1 MPKIGRC
8 PTRNRIHPPLLCR
21 RPSRIR
27 SLTRI
32 LDLVLSRKDSIKRAN
47 LRARWRHVVEVSVMS
62 KDEGPEEL
70 LVEAIGEFR
79 LELIEW
85 IDFQLNL
92 LCEREAWPM
101 AGSAGAIA
109 PANVLAARPE
119 PQAATAPG
127 DCGGVED
134 RTPAARTR
142 RGCRIA
148 CATRFQAPARRC
160 GPPPWG

>member
-1 MPKIGRC
+1 
-8 PTRNRIHPPLLCR
+8 
-21 RPSRIR
+21 
-27 SLTRI
+27 
-32 LDLVLSRKDSIKRAN
+32 
-47 LRARWRHVVEVSVMS
+47 MS
-62 KDEGPEEL
+62 KDEGPEDL

-119 PQAATAPG
+119 PHAATAPAAESRIVPQRSG
-127 DCGGVED
+127 PAEGAESPAQPDSRHRLDAVARRLGERLRLSEESRKGPERTDRDDVAED
-134 RTPAARTR
+134 QR
-142 RGCRIA
+142 R
-148 CATRFQAPARRC
+148 PAR
-160 GPPPWG
+160 

>member
-1 MPKIGRC
+1 
-8 PTRNRIHPPLLCR
+8 
-21 RPSRIR
+21 
-27 SLTRI
+27 
-32 LDLVLSRKDSIKRAN
+32 
-47 LRARWRHVVEVSVMS
+47 VVEVSVMS
-62 KDEGPEEL
+62 KDEGPEDL

-119 PQAATAPG
+119 PQAATAPATAAESRIVPQRSG
-127 DCGGVED
+127 PAEAAESPAQSDSRHRLDAVARRLGERLRLSEESRKRPERTDRDDVAED
-134 RTPAARTR
+134 QR
-142 RGCRIA
+142 R
-148 CATRFQAPARRC
+148 PAR
-160 GPPPWG
+160 

>member
-1 MPKIGRC
+1 
-8 PTRNRIHPPLLCR
+8 
-21 RPSRIR
+21 
-27 SLTRI
+27 
-32 LDLVLSRKDSIKRAN
+32 
-47 LRARWRHVVEVSVMS
+47 MS
-62 KDEGPEEL
+62 KDGEPEDL

-119 PQAATAPG
+119 PQAATAPAAVLRVVPQSSG
-127 DCGGVED
+127 PAEAAESSAQPDSRHRLDVVARRLGERLRLSEESRKGPERTDRDDVAED
-134 RTPAARTR
+134 QR
-142 RGCRIA
+142 R
-148 CATRFQAPARRC
+148 PAR
-160 GPPPWG
+160 

>member
-1 MPKIGRC
+1 
-8 PTRNRIHPPLLCR
+8 
-21 RPSRIR
+21 
-27 SLTRI
+27 
-32 LDLVLSRKDSIKRAN
+32 
-47 LRARWRHVVEVSVMS
+47 MS
-62 KDEGPEEL
+62 KDGGPEDL

-119 PQAATAPG
+119 PQAATAPAAELRLVPQRSG
-127 DCGGVED
+127 PAEAAESPAQPDSRHRLDAVARRLGERLRLSEESRKGPERTDRDDVTED
-134 RTPAARTR
+134 QR
-142 RGCRIA
+142 R
-148 CATRFQAPARRC
+148 PAR
-160 GPPPWG
+160 

>member
-1 MPKIGRC
+1 
-8 PTRNRIHPPLLCR
+8 
-21 RPSRIR
+21 
-27 SLTRI
+27 
-32 LDLVLSRKDSIKRAN
+32 
-47 LRARWRHVVEVSVMS
+47 MS
-62 KDEGPEEL
+62 KDEGPEDL

-119 PQAATAPG
+119 PQAATAPPAESRIVPQRSG
-127 DCGGVED
+127 PAEAAESPAQPDSRHRLDAVARRLGERLRLSEESRKGPERTDRDDVAED
-134 RTPAARTR
+134 QR
-142 RGCRIA
+142 R
-148 CATRFQAPARRC
+148 PAR
-160 GPPPWG
+160 

>member
-1 MPKIGRC
+1 
-8 PTRNRIHPPLLCR
+8 
-21 RPSRIR
+21 
-27 SLTRI
+27 
-32 LDLVLSRKDSIKRAN
+32 
-47 LRARWRHVVEVSVMS
+47 MS
-62 KDEGPEEL
+62 KDEGPEDL

-119 PQAATAPG
+119 PQAATAPAAAESRIVPQRSG
-127 DCGGVED
+127 PAEAAELPAQSDSRHRLDAVARRLGERLRLSEESRKGPERTDRDDVAED
-134 RTPAARTR
+134 QR
-142 RGCRIA
+142 R
-148 CATRFQAPARRC
+148 PAR
-160 GPPPWG
+160 

>member
-1 MPKIGRC
+1 
-8 PTRNRIHPPLLCR
+8 
-21 RPSRIR
+21 
-27 SLTRI
+27 
-32 LDLVLSRKDSIKRAN
+32 
-47 LRARWRHVVEVSVMS
+47 MS

-92 LCEREAWPM
+92 LCERDAWPM

-119 PQAATAPG
+119 PQAPAATAPATAAESRIVPQRSG
-127 DCGGVED
+127 PAEAAESPTQPDSRHRLDAVARRLGERLRLSEESRKRPERTDRDDVAED
-134 RTPAARTR
+134 QR
-142 RGCRIA
+142 R
-148 CATRFQAPARRC
+148 PAR
-160 GPPPWG
+160 